1 MPLYRDFSDQNAT
14 ILLWKYDENEEL
26 NEEFLLDKEDYER
39 IKDYHP
45 TKLKEHLLIKILYVI
60 VFQNI

>member
-26 NEEFLLDKEDYER
+26 NEEFLLEKEDYE
-39 IKDYHP
+39 KD
-45 TKLKEHLLIKILYVI
+45 
-60 VFQNI
+60 